1 MIKTLLLSLLL
12 SSAAFAQTFPT
23 LKVGDSAPIA
33 TSAAL
38 EVKSTTKALLIPR
51 MTTTQKN
58 AIASPANGELVYDT
72 TLGSFSGYQGGAW
85 SSLGG
90 ITLGTFDGQSATANG
105 LAFTSGTLYAQSA
118 DATHP
123 GMVNTTTQTFGGTK
137 TFSNVNSSG
146 VYQIGGSSVFSIPTT
161 GNTYLGLSDGTSGTG
176 NYNTGVGY
184 NSLSDPSFT
193 GGLNTAIG
201 AQSLQHATTASQNV
215 SIGVNTCT
223 FNTGTSNTCIGYG
236 SNVADGLIGAMS
248 IGSNAVANASGAI
261 ILGDSNTK
269 TGLANVNSGVPTARL
284 HLPAGTATAGSA
296 PLKIT
301 SGTNL
306 TSAEAGAIENNGTNL
321 FYTQDSGPTR
331 KTLAFTSDIPA
342 AGITALTGD
351 VTASGSGSVAATLA
365 TVNSNV
371 GSFGSSTAIPSF
383 TVNGKGLLTAA
394 STNAVVAPAGTLTG
408 TTLASNV
415 VTSSLTTVGTIG
427 AGVWNGTAIA
437 TSFGGTGQTTANA
450 SLNALLPTQT
460 SNALKYLQT
469 DGTNT
474 SWAVASG
481 GTGINYIGLS
491 TSWLLTGPNDV
502 NAESTVGNWLA
513 FKGTTLTGGSPTVT
527 CLRTTTAGHVIDGT
541 GSFEV
546 VKDAADRS
554 TEGCS
559 VLVNVPLAYRT
570 GGQNAQIQ
578 IPFQIFS
585 GSITSTDLI
594 LAAYDVTNGAAL
606 AVSNSAVVGSSLLT
620 GNVFIP
626 ATTAQLRIAFYFN
639 STAATAVTFDF
650 DDVYLGP
657 PNNIGS
663 TSQAQFIGSINWAGT
678 TSCQWDRTANNS
690 FGNFAADTDC
700 PTPTVKGFAAAP
712 GTKIPAMATTG
723 TIPAGEYLFVARGGF
738 FTQNTNGICGFR
750 ISDGT
755 NSTST
760 TEMYNSAGNVM
771 GGTVTGHITYSTPQS
786 APTWNIQATGTNGNE
801 TCDIYN
807 VNATDS
813 LEIAVYRF
821 PMSSEVAFRFDQ
833 VANSWAGHYGQNTW
847 GRTNTAYGDFT
858 ATSATLTEDL
868 NHNFGTVTNDG
879 GTTLPDFTFTPSR
892 IGTYWVCAS
901 SGMYGGL
908 GTNIGVRLTDGTTVI
923 DEKVASSLSNGDVS
937 PFSLCGL
944 YNATSTSPVTLK
956 IQGYATSGSVTL
968 SYNSTP
974 TAAVLRWSIFQ
985 ADQQFPAPL
994 LTADDCEIWYTTGNG
1009 WGGSSS
1015 GETKVRNFSTSVR
1028 SVGTCMTRTARTT
1041 TAGDF
1046 ITINR
1051 AGMYAWKYV
1060 DVNASGE
1067 RFCVMYNWQSADR
1080 STTCEDVATQY
1091 RIDLGTGASGGY
1103 LPLGG
1108 TKRFNVGDTIRAGG
1122 QGSSSS
1128 TIADI
1133 QFRLTW
1139 VGY

>member
-1 MIKTLLLSLLL
+1 MVNW
-12 SSAAFAQTFPT
+12 F
-23 LKVGDSAPIA
+23 
-33 TSAAL
+33 
-38 EVKSTTKALLIPR
+38 
-51 MTTTQKN
+51 
-58 AIASPANGELVYDT
+58 YDT

-474 SWAVASG
+474 SWAAAAGSSG
-481 GTGINYIGLS
+481 VNFVGLS
-491 TSWLLTGPNDV
+491 TAWAVTGQTDRD
-502 NAESTVGNWLA
+502 AEVSVGNWVA
-513 FKGTTLTGGSPTVT
+513 FADPASSTPTDLTGGSPTVT
-527 CLRTTTAGHVIDGT
+527 INRTTTASHLLNGVGT
-541 GSFEV
+541 FEI
-546 VKDAADRS
+546 VKDAANRQG
-554 TEGCS
+554 EGAS
-559 VLVNVPLAYRT
+559 VIGNVPVVSQGKTAT
-570 GGQNAQIQ
+570 IT
-578 IPFQIFS
+578 IPWKVLS
-585 GSITSTDLI
+585 GSIVQGDLKVYI
-594 LAAYDVTNGAAL
+594 YDVTNSTLITPWNNDIVGNL
-606 AVSNSAVVGSSLLT
+606 GTISAT
-620 GNVFIP
+620 FPMTAP
-626 ATTAQLRIAFYFN
+626 ATTPANIQIRLGFYFA
-639 STAATAVTFDF
+639 STSTTAVTIDF
-650 DDVYLGP
+650 DDVSVGSIPLQTGLAGTDWGSNYTPTPVNFGVVTSASYKDRRVADSFSETGTFTLGTCGASQVSLTLPTGIAVDSAKISSSAAGTEVGRWYRISAGASVDFGAGDGEGPIFYDGSTTGSLYFAKASASGVMTKVNCNAIMASSDLASFVIDQLPVAGWSSNVTMASSSSFKISSYLG
-657 PNNIGS
+657 NGS
-663 TSQAQFIGSINWAGT
+663 
-678 TSCQWDRTANNS
+678 R
-690 FGNFAADTDC
+690 
-700 PTPTVKGFAAAP
+700 
-712 GTKIPAMATTG
+712 
-723 TIPAGEYLFVARGGF
+723 
-738 FTQNTNGICGFR
+738 
-750 ISDGT
+750 
-755 NSTST
+755 
-760 TEMYNSAGNVM
+760 
-771 GGTVTGHITYSTPQS
+771 VTGS
-786 APTWNIQATGTNGNE
+786 APTLLGQYRSYLRNSSANTFTETNGSPGTAPTASDGILLYAGTGWGSGNASNQPTKYDVFVGKNKNVQFKFFKSAGFSGQVAASPWELNSNTKIGWDTSYDPATGVAVLVQMSNSNE
-801 TCDIYN
+801 TSSPQNGIDTGSGGFIAANIYADI
-807 VNATDS
+807 VVSENA
-813 LEIAVYRF
+813 LA
-821 PMSSEVAFRFDQ
+821 
-833 VANSWAGHYGQNTW
+833 
-847 GRTNTAYGDFT
+847 
-858 ATSATLTEDL
+858 
-868 NHNFGTVTNDG
+868 
-879 GTTLPDFTFTPSR
+879 
-892 IGTYWVCAS
+892 
-901 SGMYGGL
+901 
-908 GTNIGVRLTDGTTVI
+908 IGVD
-923 DEKVASSLSNGDVS
+923 
-937 PFSLCGL
+937 
-944 YNATSTSPVTLK
+944 
-956 IQGYATSGSVTL
+956 SGECFV
-968 SYNSTP
+968 
-974 TAAVLRWSIFQ
+974 
-985 ADQQFPAPL
+985 
-994 LTADDCEIWYTTGNG
+994 WYTTGNG

-1015 GETKVRNFSTSVR
+1015 GETKARNFSTLLDSKGNCITVA
-1028 SVGTCMTRTARTT
+1028 ARTT
-1041 TAGDF
+1041 TTAMNF
-1046 ITINR
+1046 TIVR
-1051 AGMYAWKYV
+1051 PGKYSWKYV
-1060 DVNASGE
+1060 DVNSGGE
-1067 RFCVMYNWQSADR
+1067 RFCVMRNWQSADR

-1091 RIDLGTGASGGY
+1091 RIDLGTGGAGGY
-1103 LPLGG
+1103 NSLGG
-1108 TKRFNVGDTIRAGG
+1108 TKYFNAGDVIWAAG

-1128 TIADI
+1128 TSTDI
-1133 QFRLTW
+1133 QFQLNW